1 MGHFGRGIVE
11 TPENFGA
18 RGSPPSNPGLLEW
31 LAAELMDQGWSLKHL
46 HRQILLSRAYRQQS
60 SPGAPGTAAGALA
73 DADDRLLWHYPPRRL
88 EAEAIRDAMLSVA
101 GVLDLEMGGPPVPFV
116 AREDGQVILPAP
128 EGPGRDGV
136 DRRSVYIQHR
146 RSQPLTFLQVFDAAA
161 EEPNCPAR
169 SSSAVVSQAL
179 AMLNGDFAL
188 RMARSFAARLEREA
202 ARREEE
208 IRSAFELA
216 LSRAPGK
223 TELRRA
229 LDFLDNQAH
238 LYQDGGVAS
247 ERDAAARALVD
258 FCGALFASNEFV
270 YIQ

>member
-1 MGHFGRGIVE
+1 MMGILNV
-11 TPENFGA
+11 TPDSF
-18 RGSPPSNPGLLEW
+18 
-31 LAAELMDQGWSLKHL
+31 AE
-46 HRQILLSRAYRQQS
+46 S
-60 SPGAPGTAAGALA
+60 SPRA
-73 DADDRLLWHYPPRRL
+73 DP
-88 EAEAIRDAMLSVA
+88 
-101 GVLDLEMGGPPVPFV
+101 
-116 AREDGQVILPAP
+116 
-128 EGPGRDGV
+128 
-136 DRRSVYIQHR
+136 
-146 RSQPLTFLQVFDAAA
+146 AAA
-161 EEPNCPAR
+161 
-169 SSSAVVSQAL
+169 V
-179 AMLNGDFAL
+179 DFAL